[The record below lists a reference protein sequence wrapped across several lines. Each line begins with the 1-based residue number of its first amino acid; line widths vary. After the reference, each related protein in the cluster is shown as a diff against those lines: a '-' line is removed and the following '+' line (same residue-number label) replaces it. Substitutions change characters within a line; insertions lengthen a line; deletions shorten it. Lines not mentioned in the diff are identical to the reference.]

1 MIEHFDKIENLGVF
15 ANYSKPA
22 GMAPFE
28 KFNLIYGLNG
38 SGKTTLSRFFADLNV
53 GQANGFDQLKYKI
66 TTSEGELK
74 QGVPYTRAI
83 RVFNSEY
90 VEANIGQI
98 EGQLNPIYV
107 IGEENKTLA
116 AEIEA
121 DEKAL
126 DHLEKLKAAKDK
138 ELTKEEVARGKLF
151 SDAAK
156 EIGKT
161 GFGTTARNYNKTKA
175 VKAYDGL
182 DGLGVLSAED
192 VALASNSMK
201 QEAMPELQLVELPKL
216 NFDLLSNNETALFDT
231 LMAYKERV
239 VELLATSAVSNAI
252 ARLTER
258 PDIAKWVEEGQAIHA
273 QNEGEVCEY
282 CQQEMPQERQDELAA
297 HFNKSDQD
305 LKKDVT
311 DAIANLEAIKE
322 VIQGVRFAG
331 KELVYPELRE
341 AYAVQLKSVLKQ
353 ENYISGHISTLVDA
367 LADKLSRRNEG
378 YDMKVSDIDK
388 EQWCKALGEINVL
401 VQQHNS
407 ETKAFQKR
415 VDDAFSKIEKHF
427 LSKIHGDVVAI
438 DSSISGLSSTIKE
451 CTEGDPT
458 KAIMGIAA
466 LNIRITQNRAKLANT
481 HQAAVQMSKDLTS
494 FLGRSDLQFE
504 PEGDGY
510 RIKRFGRAAKRLSE
524 GEKTAITF
532 LYFVMGLQASDF
544 DIGEGVVVID
554 DPISSLDSSSVYQAF
569 SFLKNAVKDAHQVF
583 LLTHNFEFLKLLL
596 NWFQNIPPKKK
607 GKTYWMLHCALSPGS
622 KRETTIQPLDSILKD
637 NKSEFTYLLKVLIE
651 FKDDGSIGT
660 AYPIP
665 NIVRKVLET
674 FLEQHSTGG
683 TFYQLLNN
691 LEYDETKKAALYKYA
706 NDLSHPTLSGLDP
719 ALIGETQTNI
729 KHMLNMI
736 ESVAPV
742 HYKALKDTI
751 SG

>member
-1 MIEHFDKIENLGVF
+1 MIEHFDRIENLGVF

-28 KFNLIYGLNG
+28 RFNLIYGLNG
-38 SGKTTLSRFFADLNV
+38 TGKTTLSRFFADLNV
-53 GQANGFDQLKYKI
+53 GKANGFDQLKYKI
-66 TTSEGELK
+66 TTTEGEFK
-74 QGVPYTRAI
+74 QGAPYTRAI

-121 DEKAL
+121 DEKTLA
-126 DHLEKLKAAKDK
+126 DLEELKAAKNK
-138 ELTKEEVARGKLF
+138 ELKKEEVSRGKLF

-156 EIGKT
+156 EIGQT
-161 GFGTTARNYNKTKA
+161 GFGTAARNYNKTKA
-175 VKAYDGL
+175 IKAYDSL
-182 DGLGVLSAED
+182 ESICVLSAED
-192 VALASNSMK
+192 VALASKTMK
-201 QEAMPELQLVELPKL
+201 QDAMPELQLVELPKL
-216 NFDLLSNNETALFDT
+216 NFDRHSDKEAAFFDT
-231 LMAYKERV
+231 LSAYKKRV
-239 VELLATSAVSNAI
+239 VELLAKSAVSNAI

-282 CQQEMPQERQDELAA
+282 CQQKMPQERQDELEA

-311 DAIANLEAIKE
+311 DAIANLEDMRE
-322 VIQGVRFAG
+322 VIQGVKFAG
-331 KELVYPELRE
+331 KELIYPELRE
-341 AYAVQLKSVLKQ
+341 AYAAQLKSILEEQ
-353 ENYISGHISTLVDA
+353 RQISTHISMLIDA
-367 LADKLSRRNEG
+367 LADKLTRRNES
-378 YDMKVSDIDK
+378 YNLKVSNFEK
-388 EQWCKALGEINVL
+388 EKWCKTVGEINSL

-407 ETKAFQKR
+407 ETKAFKKR

-427 LSKIHGDVVAI
+427 LSKIHGDVVAV
-438 DSSISGLSSTIKE
+438 DSSISSLSSTIKE

-458 KAIMGIAA
+458 RTIKGIAA
-466 LNIRITQNRAKLANT
+466 LNIRITENRAKLANT
-481 HQAAVQMSKDLTS
+481 HQAAVKMSKDLTS
-494 FLGRSDLQFE
+494 FLGRNDLQFE

-510 RIKRFGRAAKRLSE
+510 RIMRFGRAAKRLSE

-532 LYFVMGLQASDF
+532 LYFVMGLRASDF

-607 GKTYWMLHCALSPGS
+607 GKTYWMLHCALSPDTT
-622 KRETTIQPLDSILKD
+622 RETTIQPLDSILKD

-651 FKDDGSIGT
+651 FKDDGSIAT

-683 TFYQLLNN
+683 SFYQLLNN
-691 LEYDETKKAALYKYA
+691 LDYDETKKAALYKYA

-719 ALIGETQTNI
+719 ALVGETQTNI
-729 KHMLNMI
+729 KHMLDMI
-736 ESVAPV
+736 EFVAPI
-742 HYKALKDTI
+742 HYKALRDTI